1 MISVIVPV
9 YNAEKYLDRC
19 IQSILGQTHKDLEL
33 LLVDDGSTDSSGSI
47 CDQYAMED
55 ARVRVFHKVNGGA
68 STARNLGLDEA
79 KGEWVAFVDSDDW
92 IDAEMYEEML
102 AAALQHSVDAVYCD
116 MVMEDTDA
124 SRRLYYENRYSDH
137 QLMYDCLAPI
147 NVVYLSMCNKLM
159 SRKVIDK
166 YHIRAVVGANMWEDV
181 ELAVR
186 VRYFMSSAYILNKGY
201 YHYDV
206 SNTMSTTHN
215 RMVAR
220 FEGQVQRVQQIE
232 QFFRN
237 EGEWKRYRHFVS
249 LLKLH
254 TKSDLWRCDKM
265 KWVQTFNEAKWSL
278 HKLTHIYSRRVLFQ
292 YVLMSFLGKF
302 IIPIYRFIKK

>member
-1 MISVIVPV
+1 MISIIVPV
-9 YNAEKYLDRC
+9 YNSEKYLDRC

-47 CDQYAMED
+47 CDRYAMED
-55 ARVRVFHKVNGGA
+55 ARVRVFHKANGGA

-79 KGEWVAFVDSDDW
+79 QGDWIAFVDSDDW

-102 AAALQHSVDAVYCD
+102 SAALRHSVDAVYCD

-124 SRRLYYENRYSDH
+124 SKRLYYDNRYSDH

-159 SRKVIDK
+159 SRKVFDK
-166 YHIRAVVGANMWEDV
+166 HHIRAVVGANMWEDV

-186 VRYFMSSAYILNKGY
+186 VRYFMSSSHIINKGY

-206 SNTMSTTHN
+206 SNAMSTTHN

-232 QFFRN
+232 AFFRAQ
-237 EGEWKRYRHFVS
+237 GEWHRYRHFVS

-254 TKSDLWRCDKM
+254 TKSDLWRRDKL
-265 KWVQTFNEAKWSL
+265 KWAETFNEVKWSL
-278 HKLTHIYSRRVLFQ
+278 HKFTHVHTKKDLLRYFLI
-292 YVLMSFLGKF
+292 SFLGKF
-302 IIPIYRFIKK
+302 MIPVYRLLKR